1 MHKQNLQLSS
11 HFGYKELFRF
21 TLPAIMMLVFTSIYS
36 VVDGFF
42 VSNFVGKVPFAAI
55 NFVMPYLIILGCVG
69 FMFGTGGGALIAKT
83 LGEGDRK
90 RANELFSMIVY
101 AGLLSGVVL
110 AVVSLLLLRPIVTL
124 MGAEGP
130 LFENCIIYGN
140 IILAA
145 LPFFMLQYEFQCLFA
160 TAGKPTLG
168 LSITVA
174 AGLTNMILD
183 AVFVAVFQWGL
194 VGAAAATAA
203 SQAVGGIIPLMYFAR
218 KNTSYLQLG
227 RCRFSRSAL
236 LKACA
241 NGSSELMSNISSSV
255 VSLLFNLQLM
265 QYAGEDGVAAYGVLM
280 YVSMIF
286 QSIFM
291 GYAVGVAPIIG
302 YQYGARNHSELRSLW
317 KKSFHLIG
325 IFSVAM
331 FLTGQL
337 LCRPLAMIFVS
348 YDAAL
353 LEMTV
358 HAFSIF
364 SFSFLLS
371 GIGIFGSAF
380 FTALNDGLTSAL
392 VSFLRILVFQCSAVL
407 ILPMFWKLDGIWMSV
422 VVAEALAAI
431 VTCGFLAMKQ
441 KTYQY

>member
-1 MHKQNLQLSS
+1 
-11 HFGYKELFRF
+11 
-21 TLPAIMMLVFTSIYS
+21 MMLVFTSIYS

-203 SQAVGGIIPLMYFAR
+203 SQAVGGIIPLIYFAR

-291 GYAVGVAPIIG
+291 GYAVGVAPTIG
-302 YQYGARNHSELRSLW
+302 YQYGARNHRELRSLR

>member
-11 HFGYKELFRF
+11 HFEYKELFRF

-183 AVFVAVFQWGL
+183 AVFVAIFQWGL

-291 GYAVGVAPIIG
+291 GYAVGVAPTIG
-302 YQYGARNHSELRSLW
+302 YQYGARNHRELRSLR

>member
-110 AVVSLLLLRPIVTL
+110 AVVSLLLLRPIMTL

-203 SQAVGGIIPLMYFAR
+203 SQAVGGIIPLIYFAR

-291 GYAVGVAPIIG
+291 GYAVGVAPTIG
-302 YQYGARNHSELRSLW
+302 YQYGARNHSELRSLR

>member
-291 GYAVGVAPIIG
+291 GYAVGVAPTIG
-302 YQYGARNHSELRSLW
+302 YQYGARNHRELRSLR

-392 VSFLRILVFQCSAVL
+392 VSFLRILVFQCTAVL

>member
-1 MHKQNLQLSS
+1 
-11 HFGYKELFRF
+11 
-21 TLPAIMMLVFTSIYS
+21 MMLVFTSIYS

-174 AGLTNMILD
+174 AGLTNMVLD

-203 SQAVGGIIPLMYFAR
+203 SQVVGGIIPLIYFAR

-291 GYAVGVAPIIG
+291 GYAVGVAPTIG
-302 YQYGARNHSELRSLW
+302 YQYGARNHSELRSLR

-392 VSFLRILVFQCSAVL
+392 VSFLRILVFQCTAVL

>member
-183 AVFVAVFQWGL
+183 AVFVAFFQWGL

-203 SQAVGGIIPLMYFAR
+203 SQAVGGIIPLIYFAR
-218 KNTSYLQLG
+218 KNSSYLQLG
-227 RCRFSRSAL
+227 RCCFSRSAL

-291 GYAVGVAPIIG
+291 GYAVGVAPTIG
-302 YQYGARNHSELRSLW
+302 YQYGARNHRELRSLR

>member
-203 SQAVGGIIPLMYFAR
+203 SQAVGGIIPLIYFAR

-291 GYAVGVAPIIG
+291 GYAVGVAPTIG
-302 YQYGARNHSELRSLW
+302 YQYGARNHSELRSLR

>member
-203 SQAVGGIIPLMYFAR
+203 SQAVGGIIPLIYFAR

-291 GYAVGVAPIIG
+291 GYAVGVAPTIG
-302 YQYGARNHSELRSLW
+302 YQYGARNHRELRSLR

-407 ILPMFWKLDGIWMSV
+407 ILPMFWKLDGIWISV

>member
-203 SQAVGGIIPLMYFAR
+203 SQAVGGIIPLIYFAR

-291 GYAVGVAPIIG
+291 GYAVGVAPTIG
-302 YQYGARNHSELRSLW
+302 YQYGARNHRELRSLR

>member
-203 SQAVGGIIPLMYFAR
+203 SQAVGGIIPLIYFAR

-291 GYAVGVAPIIG
+291 GYAVGVAPTIG
-302 YQYGARNHSELRSLW
+302 YQYGARNHRELRSLR

-392 VSFLRILVFQCSAVL
+392 VSFLRILVFQCSTVL
-407 ILPMFWKLDGIWMSV
+407 ILPMFWKLDGIWISV

-441 KTYQY
+441 KPYQY

>member
-11 HFGYKELFRF
+11 HFGYKDLFRF

-203 SQAVGGIIPLMYFAR
+203 SQAVGGIIPLIYFAR

-291 GYAVGVAPIIG
+291 GYAVGVAPTIG
-302 YQYGARNHSELRSLW
+302 YQYGARNHRELRSLR

>member
-203 SQAVGGIIPLMYFAR
+203 SQAVGGIIPLIYFAR

-227 RCRFSRSAL
+227 RCRFNRSAL

-291 GYAVGVAPIIG
+291 GYAVGVAPTIG
-302 YQYGARNHSELRSLW
+302 YQYGARNHRELRSLR

-392 VSFLRILVFQCSAVL
+392 VSFLRILVFQCTAVL